1 MEKLR
6 VKAFKLGATEFGPSK
21 TKNKKY
27 CVSYHGKRINFGAK
41 GMSDYTIHKDPERRR
56 RYRARHRAIR
66 NKQGQ
71 LVYKLKTSPAYWSW
85 NLLSFGSYFINS
97 SS

>member
-27 CVSYHGKRINFGAK
+27 HQGKRINFGAK
-41 GMSDYTIHKDPERRR
+41 GMSDYTIHKDPERRQ
-56 RYRARHRAIR
+56 RYRAIR

-85 NLLSFGSYFINS
+85 HLTW
-97 SS
+97 

>member
-6 VKAFKLGATEFGPSK
+6 AKAFKLGATEFGPSK

-27 CVSYHGKRINFGAK
+27 YVVYKGKRINFGAK
-41 GMSDYTIHKDPERRR
+41 HMSDYTIHKDPERRQ

-71 LVYKLKTSPAYWSW
+71 LVYKLKTSPAYWSL
-85 NLLSFGSYFINS
+85 NLLW
-97 SS
+97 

>member
-1 MEKLR
+1 MENLR
-6 VKAFKLGATEFGPSK
+6 AKAFKLGATEFGPSK

-27 CVSYHGKRINFGAK
+27 YVSYQGKRINFGAK

-56 RYRARHRAIR
+56 RYRARHKAIT

-71 LVYKLKTSPAYWSW
+71 LVYKLKTSPAYWSL
-85 NLLSFGSYFINS
+85 NLLWT
-97 SS
+97 

>member
-27 CVSYHGKRINFGAK
+27 YVVYKGNRINFGAK
-41 GMSDYTIHKDPERRR
+41 NMSDYTIHKDPERRD
-56 RYRARHRAIR
+56 RYRARHMKIK

-71 LVYKLKTSPAYWSW
+71 LVYKLKTSPSFWSL
-85 NLLSFGSYFINS
+85 NLLWTL
-97 SS
+97 